1 MKISAQIG
9 IIISLIFAVV
19 CFSVAG
25 KGFLSLDEI
34 VDAKQRADSIGFS
47 WFWAFLGGVA
57 SAFGLLSWWM
67 VRTHREAD
75 DA

>member
-47 WFWAFLGGVA
+47 WFWAFLGLVATAFAGVNVWIA
-57 SAFGLLSWWM
+57 KTTRHEDG
-67 VRTHREAD
+67 
-75 DA
+75 